1 MVLIIVEQL
10 NDIPNDLGLLLI
22 LEVLEVLVDASRLE
36 VIRKELVVP
45 DLAQLLQDL
54 ILVVA
59 DVVNVEH
66 RLPPP

>member
-1 MVLIIVEQL
+1 VVLIIVEQL
-10 NDIPNDLGLLLI
+10 NDIPDDLGLLLI

-45 DLAQLLQDL
+45 DLEQLLQDL

-66 RLPPP
+66 RLRPP